1 MILHILHRTY
11 RNFTKDKFFASLNI
25 VGLAIGMSVFLL
37 IALYVKFEKSY
48 EDFVPDAAS
57 VYRVDLHSYVNNELM
72 VSSAENYPAVGPAL
86 ANELPE
92 VLSYARLYNMGYK
105 NNVII
110 TNEDAPQP
118 IAIKHRKFLYADS
131 AFLPMMGYQL
141 LHGDVTT
148 ALAQPN
154 SAVIT
159 QHYARLYF
167 GDQNPIDKNLR
178 MQDDDNNNELVK
190 VTGVIREVPD
200 NTHLKF
206 DILFSYKTL
215 QGRIRNNQEDY
226 AINRY
231 ERSWQ
236 RNDMYTFIRVQHGT
250 NAAVLEAKFPSI
262 IQQYKPDV
270 KELNEKDVLSLQ
282 PVRDIHLIS
291 HLADE
296 PETNGDAKI
305 VQFLGIIG
313 IFVLVIAWINYIN
326 LATAKALERAKEVG
340 VQKVMG
346 ASRYQLVKQF
356 FTEAALVNLIALLIA
371 FAIVGMVLP
380 SFNMLSGLTLD
391 NHDVIEPLFL
401 GLGGFLWIAG
411 TLLSG
416 FYPAIILSSFRP
428 ATVLKGKLKNSTQG
442 VFFRKSLVVFQFMAS
457 VSLIAGTIIVY
468 NQLNFMMNRDI
479 GMNIDQVLVV
489 ERPGIGP
496 YRPGFTESVE
506 VFRNALKENPAIESV
521 SISGTIPGMQRA
533 FGTMMKPY
541 GASDDKIV
549 AAKLNSMDYE
559 FMDVFQMNLLAGR
572 VFSEDFTN
580 DPDTAVIITES
591 AAKLLGYEKLESAIG
606 QTLTIPQFEWNP
618 IVVGVVNDYHQ
629 VSLKKP
635 LEPTFFYCDKYEG
648 EYYSMRIH
656 TTDLAATINHV
667 KASWEKAFPGN
678 PFDYFF
684 LDDYFNQQYQNERRF
699 GMLFTTFASLALI
712 IGCLGLLG
720 LSAYTATQR
729 TKEIGIR
736 KVLGSTVGGIFV
748 LLSSEYI
755 KLIAL
760 AIVLAVPLVYL
771 IMNQWIQ
778 GFPYHITITG
788 FVFIV
793 AGGVVLMI
801 ALLTVS
807 VQTIRAARSN
817 PVDSLRYE

>member
-1 MILHILHRTY
+1 MILHTLHRTY

-48 EDFVPDAAS
+48 EDFVPDAES
-57 VYRVDLHSYVNNELM
+57 VYRVGLHSYVNNELM

-86 ANELPE
+86 VNELPE

-118 IAIKHRKFLYADS
+118 ISIKHRKFLYADS
-131 AFLPMMGYQL
+131 AFLSMMGYEL

-167 GDQNPIDKNLR
+167 GDQDPIGKSLR

-190 VTGVIREVPD
+190 VTGVIREVPA

-215 QGRIRNNQEDY
+215 HGRKRNNQENY
-226 AINRY
+226 AIDRY

-236 RNDMYTFIRVQHGT
+236 RNDMYTFIRVRPGT
-250 NAAVLEAKFPSI
+250 DPASLEAKFPSI
-262 IQQYKPDV
+262 IQKYKPEI
-270 KELNEKDVLSLQ
+270 KEQNEKDILSLQ
-282 PVRDIHLIS
+282 SVRDIHLAS
-291 HLADE
+291 NLSDE

-326 LATAKALERAKEVG
+326 LATAKAMERAKEVG

-346 ASRYQLVKQF
+346 ASKYQLINQF
-356 FTEAALVNLIALLIA
+356 LTEASLVNLVALLIA
-371 FAIVGMVLP
+371 FSIVGIVLP
-380 SFNMLSGLTLD
+380 SFNTLSGLALD
-391 NHDVIEPLFL
+391 MHYVIEPTFL
-401 GLGGFLWIAG
+401 GLGLLLWIGG

-428 ATVLKGKLKNSTQG
+428 AMVLKGKLKNSVRG

-457 VSLIAGTIIVY
+457 VSLIAGTLIVY
-468 NQLNFMMNRDI
+468 NQLDYMMNRDI

-496 YRPGFTESVE
+496 YRSGFNESIE
-506 VFRNALKENPAIESV
+506 VFRNELKKDPTIEFV
-521 SISGTIPGMQRA
+521 TVSGTIPGMQRA
-533 FGTMMKPY
+533 FATMMKPY
-541 GASDDKIV
+541 GASDDKMVGI
-549 AAKLNSMDYE
+549 KINGMDYE
-559 FMDVFQMNLLAGR
+559 FMEVFKMNLLAGR
-572 VFSEDFTN
+572 TFSEDYTN
-580 DPDTAVIITES
+580 DPDTAIILTES
-591 AAKLLGYEKLESAIG
+591 AAKLMGYERIEKAIG
-606 QTLTIPQFEWNP
+606 QTVTIPQFEWNP

-635 LEPTFFYCDKYEG
+635 LEPTFFYCNKYEG
-648 EYYSMRIH
+648 EYYSLRIH
-656 TTDLAATINHV
+656 TTDLNATIEHV
-667 KASWEKAFPGN
+667 EASWQKAFPGN

-684 LDDYFNQQYQNERRF
+684 LDDYFNQQYQNERQF
-699 GMLFTTFASLALI
+699 GMLFSTFASLALI

-736 KVLGSTVGGIFV
+736 KVLGSTERGIFV

-755 KLIAL
+755 KLVVI

-771 IMNQWIQ
+771 IMNNWIQ
-778 GFPYHITITG
+778 RFPYHITITG

-793 AGGVVLMI
+793 AGGVVLLI
-801 ALLTVS
+801 SLLTVS
-807 VQTIRAARSN
+807 VQTIRAARAN